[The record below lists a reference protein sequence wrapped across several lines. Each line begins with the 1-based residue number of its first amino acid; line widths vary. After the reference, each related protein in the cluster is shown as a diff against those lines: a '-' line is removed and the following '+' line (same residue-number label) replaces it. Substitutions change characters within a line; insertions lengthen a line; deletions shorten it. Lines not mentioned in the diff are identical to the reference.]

1 MNRFNLTFRGEILP
15 GHDPERVKSRLGVL
29 LDISDPEKLQQCFSG
44 DPVVL
49 SRNLERKDAA
59 DLYAK
64 LRRIGIVAELV
75 VLDERAAMRSHKQ
88 ASPKPTPTAAPSPDS
103 TPGPARNK
111 RPADNDEA
119 PLETAA
125 KPQAEA
131 AIEPHPRKA
140 DLAADHS
147 LQEQDAAQLKAKER
161 TLQRALRAK
170 EKQQARRN
178 RASKRAQKKALERE
192 ATHKSRIEAA
202 RKKAEQAEQKRKA
215 EAEAAE
221 RKAEQA
227 RLKAEQAAQRQ
238 AERERAEAAELA
250 LKEAEKAAQEAYRER
265 AKAAE
270 LARQEA
276 ERERRKAQRAAQEAE
291 REQQAEQER
300 LRKAELQREA
310 QEKAARRTEEKRR
323 KEQEADKARVEAAR
337 RKREQAAETAQRK
350 VAELFKSAQEQAQK
364 EAAEAERIAE
374 LKAMEEQA
382 VERAAVELAHQPSLK
397 SAAGGVKTR
406 VELPSHKRGSATDPG
421 RRKRQ
426 AGEPNLYSL
435 RPFRNT
441 PEVRARAEQSRSRMR
456 QAFAAAAIALACGLL
471 MLSQL
476 AGLPTEQLTRGASAL
491 AIAPQQGPVLLAG
504 EQLLLHDRAGVGV
517 TRLPLAELGLASL
530 QGPLVFDRDGLML
543 APGRLAHS
551 EQVNRGTTPT
561 LLRCKLA
568 EPACVIFSEAL
579 AGTTID
585 GIAVHPLD
593 GTVFIADASSGELL
607 KLSPGGE
614 LLARATATV
623 AARPIL
629 RLDSGLLLINSDQG
643 PAISVFRY
651 EDDAFGQQ
659 LDEILVLPPQGPDI
673 EYTGTRDFLYNGEY
687 WWVSLYHRDTNRA
700 ELYRFDRQW
709 QFIEQVALAAGSK
722 PEQLTAWGN
731 RVLLSDPDA
740 IPVQRFSALG
750 TAEAPFVSE
759 LLRELVDGQQ
769 RAAAATKLG
778 WRIALAISLLALL
791 GGCVVGATC
800 RMRSLVYTSSR
811 EHGAEPVDKVIDD
824 ITWTE
829 HHGERLSRFGRTAKA
844 YAVLVLGFTLGAIG
858 MGVSA
863 LQLSALLLLLAGPAV
878 ALLLLHRAQPGHIGT
893 TGEQLLLVDHYGM
906 YHLGGGGCIHYRGPF
921 LMIDDV
927 VVFTGTH
934 LLPAFAPDQLAQGV
948 MPLAQHG
955 IKVDRKIVTTRLLQ
969 GRHPLALGAL
979 AILGCAV
986 GAIALLSLQCIL

>member
-15 GHDPERVKSRLGVL
+15 GYDPEQVKTRLGVM
-29 LDISDPEKLQQCFSG
+29 LDISDPGKLQQCFSG

-64 LRRIGIVAELV
+64 LRRTGIVTELV
-75 VLDERAAMRSHKQ
+75 VLDERATVRSHRQ
-88 ASPKPTPTAAPSPDS
+88 TNPEPTPAAAATTAASPDFV
-103 TPGPARNK
+103 PGPARNK
-111 RPADNDEA
+111 RPADADETPPEVA
-119 PLETAA
+119 TE
-125 KPQAEA
+125 PQAKAERD
-131 AIEPHPRKA
+131 PHPRKA

-147 LQEQDAAQLKAKER
+147 LQEQDAAQLKARER
-161 TLQRALRAK
+161 NLQKALRAK
-170 EKQQARRN
+170 KKEQARHN

-192 ATHKSRIEAA
+192 AAHKSRIEAA
-202 RKKAEQAEQKRKA
+202 RKKAEQE
-215 EAEAAE
+215 
-221 RKAEQA
+221 
-227 RLKAEQAAQRQ
+227 RLKAEQAAQRKT
-238 AERERAEAAELA
+238 ERERAD
-250 LKEAEKAAQEAYRER
+250 
-265 AKAAE
+265 AAE

-276 ERERRKAQRAAQEAE
+276 ERERREAEQAAQKAE
-291 REQQAEQER
+291 QERQAEQER

-310 QEKAARRTEEKRR
+310 QEKAARRAEDKRR
-323 KEQEADKARVEAAR
+323 KEQQADKARVEAAR
-337 RKREQAAETAQRK
+337 RKREQAAEAAQRK
-350 VAELFKSAQEQAQK
+350 VEELFRRAQEQARQ
-364 EAAEAERIAE
+364 EEAEAERLAQ

-382 VERAAVELAHQPSLK
+382 VQRAAVELAHQPSLK
-397 SAAGGVKTR
+397 SAGGGVKTR
-406 VELPSHKRGSATDPG
+406 VELPSHKRGSAADPG

-426 AGEPNLYSL
+426 PGEPNLYSL

-441 PEVRARAEQSRSRMR
+441 PEVRARAGQSRRSMR
-456 QAFAAAAIALACGLL
+456 RAFVVAAIALACGLL
-471 MLSQL
+471 ILSQL
-476 AGLPTEQLTRGASAL
+476 AGPSTEQLVSGASAL
-491 AIAPQQGPVLLAG
+491 AIAPRQGPVLLAG

-530 QGPLVFDRDGLML
+530 RGPLVFDRDGLML
-543 APGRLAHS
+543 APGRLADR
-551 EQVNRGTTPT
+551 EQVNQEGTPG

-585 GIAVHPLD
+585 GLAVHPLD
-593 GTVFIADASSGELL
+593 GTVFIADARAGELL
-607 KLSPGGE
+607 KLTPDGA

-623 AARPIL
+623 PAQPIL

-659 LDEILVLPPQGPDI
+659 LDEILVVPPQDPNI
-673 EYTGTRDFLYNGEY
+673 EHAGTRDFLYSGEH
-687 WWVSLYHRDTNRA
+687 WWVSLYQRDSNRT

-709 QFIEQVALAAGSK
+709 QFIEQVALATGSK
-722 PEQLTAWGN
+722 PEQLAAWGN
-731 RVLLSDPDA
+731 RVLVSDPDA
-740 IPVQRFSALG
+740 IAVQRFSALG
-750 TAEAPFVSE
+750 TAEAPFISD
-759 LLRELVDGQQ
+759 LLSKLVDEQH
-769 RAAAATKLG
+769 RRAAATKLG
-778 WRIALAISLLALL
+778 WRIGLTVSLLALL
-791 GGCVVGATC
+791 GGCVAGAVY

-829 HHGERLSRFGRTAKA
+829 HHGQRLSRIGRTAKA

-863 LQLSALLLLLAGPAV
+863 LQLSALLLVLAGPAV
-878 ALLLLHRAQPGHIGT
+878 ALLLLHRAEPGHIGT
-893 TGEQLLLVDHYGM
+893 TGEQLLLVDHEGM
-906 YHLGGGGCIHYRGPF
+906 YHLGSGGCIHYRGPF

-927 VVFTGTH
+927 IVFTGTP
-934 LLPAFAPDQLAQGV
+934 LLPAFATDQLAQGV
-948 MPLAQHG
+948 MPLAKHG

-979 AILGCAV
+979 AILACAV
-986 GAIALLSLQCIL
+986 GAIALLSLQGIL

>member
-15 GHDPERVKSRLGVL
+15 GYDPERVKTRLGVL
-29 LDISDPEKLQQCFSG
+29 LDISDPGKLQQCFSG

-49 SRNLERKDAA
+49 SRNLARKDAA

-64 LRRIGIVAELV
+64 LRRTGIVTELV
-75 VLDERAAMRSHKQ
+75 VLDERATVRSHRQ
-88 ASPKPTPTAAPSPDS
+88 TSPEPTPAAA
-103 TPGPARNK
+103 T
-111 RPADNDEA
+111 E
-119 PLETAA
+119 
-125 KPQAEA
+125 PQAEA
-131 AIEPHPRKA
+131 EGDPHPRKA

-147 LQEQDAAQLKAKER
+147 LQEQDAAQLKARER
-161 TLQRALRAK
+161 TLQKALRAK
-170 EKQQARRN
+170 KKEQARHD

-192 ATHKSRIEAA
+192 AAHKSRIEAA
-202 RKKAEQAEQKRKA
+202 RKKAEQE
-215 EAEAAE
+215 
-221 RKAEQA
+221 

-250 LKEAEKAAQEAYRER
+250 RKAAEKAALEAERER

-276 ERERRKAQRAAQEAE
+276 EQAAQKAE
-291 REQQAEQER
+291 QERQAEQER

-310 QEKAARRTEEKRR
+310 QEKAARRAQDKRR
-323 KEQEADKARVEAAR
+323 KEQDADKARVEAAR
-337 RKREQAAETAQRK
+337 RKREQAADAAQRK
-350 VAELFKSAQEQAQK
+350 VEELFKRAQEQARQ
-364 EAAEAERIAE
+364 EAAEAERLAQ

-382 VERAAVELAHQPSLK
+382 VQRAAVELAHQPSLK
-397 SAAGGVKTR
+397 SAGGGVKTR
-406 VELPSHKRGSATDPG
+406 VELPSHKRSSAADPG

-426 AGEPNLYSL
+426 PGEPNLYSL

-441 PEVRARAEQSRSRMR
+441 PEVRDRAGQSRRSMR
-456 QAFAAAAIALACGLL
+456 RAFAVAAIALACGLL
-471 MLSQL
+471 ILSQL
-476 AGLPTEQLTRGASAL
+476 AGPSTEQLVSGASAL

-543 APGRLAHS
+543 APGRLADH
-551 EQVNRGTTPT
+551 EQVNQETTPG

-585 GIAVHPLD
+585 GLAVHPLD
-593 GTVFIADASSGELL
+593 GTVFIADARAGELL
-607 KLSPGGE
+607 KLTPDGA

-623 AARPIL
+623 PAQPIL
-629 RLDSGLLLINSDQG
+629 RLDSGLLFINSDQG
-643 PAISVFRY
+643 PAIKVFRY

-659 LDEILVLPPQGPDI
+659 LDQILVTPPLDPNI
-673 EYTGTRDFLYNGEY
+673 EHAGTRDFLYNGEH
-687 WWVSLYHRDTNRA
+687 WWVSLYQRDSNRT

-709 QFIEQVALAAGSK
+709 QFIEQVALATGSK
-722 PEQLTAWGN
+722 PEQLAAWGN
-731 RVLLSDPDA
+731 RVLVGDPDA
-740 IPVQRFSALG
+740 IAVQRFSALG
-750 TAEAPFVSE
+750 TAEAPFISD
-759 LLRELVDGQQ
+759 LLSKLVDKQH
-769 RAAAATKLG
+769 RRAAATKLG
-778 WRIALAISLLALL
+778 WRIGLTVSLLALL
-791 GGCVVGATC
+791 GGCVAGAVY

-829 HHGERLSRFGRTAKA
+829 HHGQRLSRIGRTAKA

-863 LQLSALLLLLAGPAV
+863 LQLSALLLVLAGPAV
-878 ALLLLHRAQPGHIGT
+878 ALLLLHRAEPGHIGI
-893 TGEQLLLVDHYGM
+893 TGEQLLLVDHEGM
-906 YHLGGGGCIHYRGPF
+906 YHLGSGGCIHYRGPF

-927 VVFTGTH
+927 IVFTGTA
-934 LLPAFAPDQLAQGV
+934 LLPAFATDQLAQGV
-948 MPLAQHG
+948 MPLAKHG

-979 AILGCAV
+979 AILACAI
-986 GAIALLSLQCIL
+986 GAVALLSLQGIL